1 MYDFL
6 SYRPIHEGDA
16 QRLLDWRTSPHVARY
31 MLSQVERDLDRQV
44 QWIRDSARR
53 PDFAH
58 RIIRI
63 EGRDVGYCSITVRDT
78 AAGVGELGVYIGEP
92 DTPRELSIF
101 NFLGTANHAL
111 FTLGLTKL
119 VNRIVE
125 NNPRTLKLQAFN
137 GYLPAGV
144 LAGEAQVGEERLDVH
159 LFELTRERWHEFRKK
174 FRYFKDWDG
183 NPT

>member
-6 SYRPIHEGDA
+6 SYRTIKDSDA
-16 QRLLDWRTSPHVARY
+16 PRLLAWRTSPEVARH
-31 MLSQVERDLDRQV
+31 MLSQVPQDLGRQV
-44 QWIRDSARR
+44 QWIRDSAGRA
-53 PDFAH
+53 DFQH

-63 EGRDVGYCSITVRDT
+63 EGRDVGYCSITVRDA
-78 AAGVGELGVYIGEP
+78 AAGIGELGVYIGEP

-111 FTLGLTKL
+111 FTLGLNKL

-125 NNPRTLKLQAFN
+125 TNPRTLRLQAFN

-144 LAGEAQVGEERLDVH
+144 LPGAAEVAGQRRDVH

-174 FRYFKDWDG
+174 FAYFKDWDG
-183 NPT
+183 NST

>member
-6 SYRPIHEGDA
+6 SYRPIHEDDA
-16 QRLLDWRTSPHVARY
+16 QRLLDWRTAPHVARF
-31 MLSQVERDLDRQV
+31 MISQVEQDLGKQR
-44 QWIRDSARR
+44 QWIRQCALSN
-53 PDFAH
+53 DFAH

-63 EGRDVGYCSITVRDT
+63 EGRDVGYCSITVRDP
-78 AAGVGELGVYIGEP
+78 AAGIGELGVYIGEP
-92 DTPRELSIF
+92 ATPRELSIY

-111 FTLGLTKL
+111 FTLGLAKL
-119 VNRIVE
+119 VNRIVD
-125 NNPRTLKLQAFN
+125 NNTRTLKLQAFN

-144 LAGEAQVGEERLDVH
+144 LPGVAQLDGQRLDVH
-159 LFELTRERWHEFRKK
+159 LFELSRQRWHEFRMK